1 MLPMLRRIHRWI
13 GLLIALPIALQG
25 LSGCILTLADLVPD
39 RQATLAP
46 PRPVGEI
53 VAAAQSR
60 MGDGAH
66 ATRYFAPPAIGY
78 AARVQVAATNLP
90 PHELLI
96 DPSSLAVL
104 AVDPFGGRMLGWVRA
119 LHVQL
124 LAPAYGGRSVVGW
137 FGIGLLAML
146 TTAIPIWWPRAGR
159 VRQAFAADFRA
170 RGVLFHRRLHGAAGA
185 WIAAVLVVMAIS
197 GIVMAFPRPARLV
210 LGLDSLAAP
219 RAHHAA
225 EAAAPAAAAAT
236 PAAPAAADINRA
248 VAANINRAVVADIN
262 RAVAADINRAV
273 ARAQQGYPRLVLRT
287 AFLPARRTDPVR
299 LVLTERDATGAVN
312 AVQLQVGLADG
323 RMRVLD
329 DPATGGPGENLYR
342 WMHDLHTGS
351 GMGAVWRLVQ
361 AAGGL
366 ALPLLA
372 VTGSMQWWRKR
383 SARRRLAG
391 ARRDAIDRLQPDAA
405 VPAISRHAVPAISQ
419 HAVPAMQPA
428 AK

>member
-248 VAANINRAVVADIN
+248 VAANINRAV
-262 RAVAADINRAV
+262 AADINRAV